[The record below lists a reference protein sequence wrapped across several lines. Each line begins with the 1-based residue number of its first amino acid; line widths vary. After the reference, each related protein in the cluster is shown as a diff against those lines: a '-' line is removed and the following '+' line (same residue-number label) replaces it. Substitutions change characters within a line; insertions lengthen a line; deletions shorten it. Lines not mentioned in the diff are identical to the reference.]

1 MITMRNTKSIIGK
14 EIINNMK
21 IPVFDLKR
29 QYEYLKTELD
39 DAFKSVFES
48 GNFVLG
54 ENVRL
59 FEEEFANYLGA
70 GFAVGVGSGTEALH
84 LSLKACDIGHGDE
97 VITVPNTA
105 VPTISAISFAGARPV
120 LVDITP
126 DTYTIDTKKI
136 EKKITDKT
144 KAIMPVHFYGH
155 PAEMEQIMKL
165 AEVHNLKIVEDACQ
179 AHGAQYNGK
188 NVGTL
193 GDIGCFSFY
202 PTKNLGAYG
211 DGGIVVTNDE
221 ELYNSLIMLRNYGE
235 VKKFTS
241 KIEGFNSR
249 LDEIQAAVL
258 RVKLKHLDTWTNKR
272 REIATLY
279 QQLLFNSN
287 VQLPCERKWA
297 KHVYHLFVIRIN
309 KRDAL
314 KDYLQER
321 GVGTQIHY
329 PIPIHLQEAYKKLG
343 YKAGD
348 FPISERNA
356 GEILS
361 LPIYPELTT
370 EEIEAVAG
378 LITEFQNTDL

>member
-1 MITMRNTKSIIGK
+1 
-14 EIINNMK
+14 MK

-39 DAFKSVFES
+39 HAFANVFES

-84 LSLKACDIGHGDE
+84 LSLKACDIGPGDE

-120 LVDITP
+120 LVDVTP

-165 AEVHNLKIVEDACQ
+165 AEAHNLKIVEDACQ

-188 NVGTL
+188 NVGTF
-193 GDIGCFSFY
+193 GDMGCFSFY

-221 ELYNSLIMLRNYGE
+221 ELYNKLIMLRNYGE

-258 RVKLKHLDTWTNKR
+258 RVKLKHLDTWTNRR
-272 REIATLY
+272 REIATQY

-287 VQLPCERKWA
+287 VQLPCERQWA
-297 KHVYHLFVIRIN
+297 KHVYHLFVIRTN
-309 KRDAL
+309 NRDAL
-314 KDYLQER
+314 KDYLQKR
-321 GVGTQIHY
+321 GVGTHIHY
-329 PIPIHLQEAYKKLG
+329 PIPIHFQEAYEKLG
-343 YKAGD
+343 YKTGD

-370 EEIEAVAG
+370 EEVEAVAG

>member
-1 MITMRNTKSIIGK
+1 
-14 EIINNMK
+14 MK

-29 QYEYLKTELD
+29 QYKYLKTELD
-39 DAFKSVFES
+39 NAFANVFES

-84 LSLKACDIGHGDE
+84 LSLKACDIGPGDE

-120 LVDITP
+120 LVDVTP

-144 KAIMPVHFYGH
+144 KVIMPVHFYGH
-155 PAEMEQIMKL
+155 SAEMEQIIKL
-165 AEVHNLKIVEDACQ
+165 AEAHNLKIVEDACQ

-193 GDIGCFSFY
+193 GNMGCFSFY

-221 ELYNSLIMLRNYGE
+221 ELYNKLIMLRNYGE

-249 LDEIQAAVL
+249 LDEIQAAAL
-258 RVKLKHLDTWTNKR
+258 RVKLKHLDTWTSRR
-272 REIATLY
+272 REIATQY

-287 VQLPCERKWA
+287 VQLPSERQWA
-297 KHVYHLFVIRIN
+297 KHVYHLFVIRTN

-321 GVGTQIHY
+321 GVGTHIHY
-329 PIPIHLQEAYKKLG
+329 PIPIHFQEAYKKLG
-343 YKAGD
+343 YKMGD

-370 EEIEAVAG
+370 EEVEEVAG
-378 LITEFQNTDL
+378 LITEFQNRDL

>member
-1 MITMRNTKSIIGK
+1 MTTMRNTKTIIG
-14 EIINNMK
+14 NMN

-29 QYEYLKTELD
+29 QYENLKTEID
-39 DAFKSVFES
+39 NAFKSVLEN
-48 GNFVLG
+48 GIFVLG
-54 ENVRL
+54 ENVKR

-84 LSLKACDIGHGDE
+84 LSLKACDIGYGDE

-105 VPTISAISFAGARPV
+105 VPTISAISFAGAKPV
-120 LVDITP
+120 FVDITP
-126 DTYTIDTKKI
+126 DTCTMDLRKV
-136 EKKITDKT
+136 EEKITAKT
-144 KAIMPVHFYGH
+144 KAILPVHLYGH
-155 PAEMEQIMKL
+155 STEMEQIMKL
-165 AEVHNLKIVEDACQ
+165 AKAHNLRVIEDACQ
-179 AHGAQYNGK
+179 AHGAKYNSK
-188 NVGTL
+188 NAGTI
-193 GDIGCFSFY
+193 GDMGCFSFY

-211 DGGIVVTNDE
+211 DGGMVVTNNE
-221 ELYNSLIMLRNYGE
+221 ELYKKLIMLRNYGE

-249 LDEIQAAVL
+249 LDEIQSAVL
-258 RVKLKHLDTWTNKR
+258 RVKLKYLDEWTNKR
-272 REIATLY
+272 REIATMY
-279 QQLLFNSN
+279 HQLLYNSN
-287 VQLPCERKWA
+287 VQLPCERQWA
-297 KHVYHLFVIRIN
+297 KHVYHLFVIRVN

-314 KDYLQER
+314 KDYLHER

-329 PIPIHLQEAYKKLG
+329 PIPVHLQDAYKKLG

-356 GEILS
+356 EEILS

-378 LITEFQNTDL
+378 LITEFQNM

>member
-1 MITMRNTKSIIGK
+1 M
-14 EIINNMK
+14 
-21 IPVFDLKR
+21 
-29 QYEYLKTELD
+29 
-39 DAFKSVFES
+39 
-48 GNFVLG
+48 
-54 ENVRL
+54 
-59 FEEEFANYLGA
+59 
-70 GFAVGVGSGTEALH
+70 
-84 LSLKACDIGHGDE
+84 
-97 VITVPNTA
+97 ITVPNTA
-105 VPTISAISFAGARPV
+105 VPTISAISFADARPV

-144 KAIMPVHFYGH
+144 KAIMPVHLYGH
-155 PAEMEQIMKL
+155 SAEMEQIIKL
-165 AEVHNLKIVEDACQ
+165 AKAYNLRIIEDACQ
-179 AHGAQYNGK
+179 SHGAQYNGK
-188 NVGTL
+188 NVGTI
-193 GDIGCFSFY
+193 GDMGCFSFY

-211 DGGIVVTNDE
+211 DGGIVVTDNE
-221 ELYNSLIMLRNYGE
+221 ELYKKLIMLRNYGE

-258 RVKLKHLDTWTNKR
+258 RVKLKYLDEWTNRR

-279 QQLLFNSN
+279 HQLLYNSN
-287 VQLPCERKWA
+287 VQLPCERQWA
-297 KHVYHLFVIRIN
+297 KHVYHLFVIRTN

-321 GVGTQIHY
+321 GVGTHIHY
-329 PIPIHLQEAYKKLG
+329 PIPIHFQEAYKKLG
-343 YKAGD
+343 YNTGD

-370 EEIEAVAG
+370 EEVEAVAG

>member
-1 MITMRNTKSIIGK
+1 
-14 EIINNMK
+14 MK

-29 QYEYLKTELD
+29 QYKYLKTELD
-39 DAFKSVFES
+39 NAFANVFES

-84 LSLKACDIGHGDE
+84 LSLKACDIGPGDE

-120 LVDITP
+120 LVDVTP

-144 KAIMPVHFYGH
+144 KVIMPVHFYGH
-155 PAEMEQIMKL
+155 SAEMEQIIKL
-165 AEVHNLKIVEDACQ
+165 AEAHNLKIVEDACQ

-193 GDIGCFSFY
+193 GNMGCFSFY

-221 ELYNSLIMLRNYGE
+221 ELYNKLIMLRNYGE

-249 LDEIQAAVL
+249 LDEIQAAAL
-258 RVKLKHLDTWTNKR
+258 RVKLKHLDTWTNRR
-272 REIATLY
+272 REIATQY

-287 VQLPCERKWA
+287 VQLPCERQWA
-297 KHVYHLFVIRIN
+297 KHVYHLFVIRTN

-321 GVGTQIHY
+321 GVGTHIHY
-329 PIPIHLQEAYKKLG
+329 PIPIHFQEAYKKLG
-343 YKAGD
+343 YKMGD

-370 EEIEAVAG
+370 EEVEVVAG

>member
-1 MITMRNTKSIIGK
+1 MN
-14 EIINNMK
+14 INYME

-29 QYEYLKTELD
+29 QYMYLKAELD
-39 DAFKSVFES
+39 GAFTNVFDS

-59 FEEEFANYLGA
+59 FEEEFANYLDA
-70 GFAVGVGSGTEALH
+70 RFSVGVGSGTEALH
-84 LSLKACDIGHGDE
+84 LSLKACNIGHGDE

-105 VPTISAISFAGARPV
+105 VPTISAISSAGARPV
-120 LVDITP
+120 LVDVTP

-136 EKKITDKT
+136 EKEITNKT
-144 KAIMPVHFYGH
+144 KAILPVHMYGH
-155 PAEMEQIMKL
+155 SAEMEQIMKL
-165 AEVHNLKIVEDACQ
+165 AEAYNLRIIEDACQ

-188 NVGTL
+188 NAGTS
-193 GDIGCFSFY
+193 GDMGCFSFY

-221 ELYNSLIMLRNYGE
+221 ELYNKLLMLRNYGE

-249 LDEIQAAVL
+249 LDEIQAAFL
-258 RVKLKHLDTWTNKR
+258 RVKLKYLDEWTNKR
-272 REIATLY
+272 REIATRY

-287 VQLPCERKWA
+287 IQLPSERQWA
-297 KHVYHLFVIRIN
+297 KHVYHLFVIRTN
-309 KRDAL
+309 RRDAL
-314 KDYLQER
+314 KDYLQEH
-321 GVGTQIHY
+321 GVGTHIHY
-329 PIPIHLQEAYKKLG
+329 PIPVHLQEAYKKLG

-370 EEIEAVAG
+370 EEIETVAG
-378 LITEFQNTDL
+378 LIMEFQNTDL

>member
-1 MITMRNTKSIIGK
+1 MN
-14 EIINNMK
+14 INYME

-29 QYEYLKTELD
+29 QYMYLKAELD
-39 DAFKSVFES
+39 GAFTNVFDS

-54 ENVRL
+54 KNVRL
-59 FEEEFANYLGA
+59 FEEEFANYLDA
-70 GFAVGVGSGTEALH
+70 RFSVGVGSGTEALH
-84 LSLKACDIGHGDE
+84 LSLKACNIGHGDE

-105 VPTISAISFAGARPV
+105 VPTISAISSAGARPV
-120 LVDITP
+120 LVDVTP

-136 EKKITDKT
+136 EKEITNKT
-144 KAIMPVHFYGH
+144 KAILPVHMYGH
-155 PAEMEQIMKL
+155 SAEMEQIMKL
-165 AEVHNLKIVEDACQ
+165 AEAYNLRIIEDACQ
-179 AHGAQYNGK
+179 AHGARYNGK
-188 NVGTL
+188 TAGTS
-193 GDIGCFSFY
+193 GDMGCFSFY

-221 ELYNSLIMLRNYGE
+221 ELYNKLLMLRNYGE

-249 LDEIQAAVL
+249 LDEIQAAFL
-258 RVKLKHLDTWTNKR
+258 RVKLKYLDEWTNKR
-272 REIATLY
+272 REIATRY

-287 VQLPCERKWA
+287 VQLPSERQWA
-297 KHVYHLFVIRIN
+297 KHVYHLFVIRTN
-309 KRDAL
+309 RRDAL
-314 KDYLQER
+314 KDYLQEH
-321 GVGTQIHY
+321 GVGTHIHY
-329 PIPIHLQEAYKKLG
+329 PIPVHLQEAYKKLG

-370 EEIEAVAG
+370 EEIETIAG

>member
-1 MITMRNTKSIIGK
+1 MRNTKSIIG
-14 EIINNMK
+14 NNME

-29 QYEYLKTELD
+29 QYKYLKVELD
-39 DAFKSVFES
+39 NAFTNVFES

-59 FEEEFANYLGA
+59 FEEEFADYIGA
-70 GFAVGVGSGTEALH
+70 GFAIGVGSGTEALH
-84 LSLKACDIGHGDE
+84 LSLKACEIGPGDE

-105 VPTISAISFAGARPV
+105 VPTISAISFAGATPV

-126 DTYTIDTKKI
+126 DTYTMDVKKI
-136 EKKITDKT
+136 EKTITNKT
-144 KAIMPVHFYGH
+144 KAILPVHIYGH
-155 PAEMEQIMKL
+155 SAEMEQIMKL
-165 AEVHNLKIVEDACQ
+165 AEMYNLKVIEDACQ
-179 AHGAQYNGK
+179 AHGAMYNDK
-188 NVGTL
+188 NAGTT
-193 GDIGCFSFY
+193 GDMGCFSFY

-211 DGGIVVTNDE
+211 DGGIIVTNHE
-221 ELYNSLIMLRNYGE
+221 ELYNKLIMLRNYGE
-235 VKKFTS
+235 VEKFTS

-258 RVKLKHLDTWTNKR
+258 RVKLKYLDAWTNKR
-272 REIATLY
+272 GEIATLY
-279 QQLLFNSN
+279 QKLLFNSN
-287 VQLPCERKWA
+287 VQLPCERQWA
-297 KHVYHLFVIRIN
+297 KHVYHLFVIRVN

-314 KDYLQER
+314 KDFLQER

-329 PIPIHLQEAYKKLG
+329 PIPIHLQEAYKNLG
-343 YKAGD
+343 YKSGD

-370 EEIEAVAG
+370 EEIEEIAG
-378 LITEFQNTDL
+378 LITEFQNTGS

>member
-1 MITMRNTKSIIGK
+1 MN
-14 EIINNMK
+14 INYME

-29 QYEYLKTELD
+29 QYMYLKAELD
-39 DAFKSVFES
+39 GAFTNVFDS

-59 FEEEFANYLGA
+59 FEEEFANYLDA
-70 GFAVGVGSGTEALH
+70 RFSVGVGSGTEALH
-84 LSLKACDIGHGDE
+84 LSLKACNIGHGDE

-105 VPTISAISFAGARPV
+105 VPTISAISSAGARPV
-120 LVDITP
+120 LVDVTP

-136 EKKITDKT
+136 EKEITNKT
-144 KAIMPVHFYGH
+144 KAILPVHMYGH
-155 PAEMEQIMKL
+155 SAEMEQIVKL
-165 AEVHNLKIVEDACQ
+165 AEAYNLRIIEDACQ

-188 NVGTL
+188 NAGTS
-193 GDIGCFSFY
+193 GDMGCFSFY

-221 ELYNSLIMLRNYGE
+221 ELYNKLLMLRNYGE

-249 LDEIQAAVL
+249 LDEIQAAFL
-258 RVKLKHLDTWTNKR
+258 RVKLKYLDEWTNKR
-272 REIATLY
+272 REIATRY

-287 VQLPCERKWA
+287 VQLPSERQWA
-297 KHVYHLFVIRIN
+297 KHVYHLFVIRTN
-309 KRDAL
+309 RRDAL
-314 KDYLQER
+314 KDYLQEH
-321 GVGTQIHY
+321 GVGTHIHY
-329 PIPIHLQEAYKKLG
+329 PIPVHLQEAYKKLG

-370 EEIEAVAG
+370 EEIEVVAG
-378 LITEFQNTDL
+378 LIIEFQNSDL

>member
-1 MITMRNTKSIIGK
+1 MITMRSTESIIGK
-14 EIINNMK
+14 NNMK

-29 QYEYLKTELD
+29 QYKYLKTELD
-39 DAFKSVFES
+39 HAFTNVFES

-84 LSLKACDIGHGDE
+84 LSLIACGIEHGDE

-105 VPTISAISFAGARPV
+105 VPTISAISCAGARPI
-120 LVDITP
+120 LVDVTP

-136 EKKITDKT
+136 EKNITNKT
-144 KAIMPVHFYGH
+144 KAIMPVHMYGH
-155 PAEMEQIMKL
+155 SAEMEQIMKL
-165 AEVHNLKIVEDACQ
+165 AEAYNLRVIEDACQ

-188 NVGTL
+188 SAGTY
-193 GDIGCFSFY
+193 GDMGCFSFY

-221 ELYNSLIMLRNYGE
+221 ELYNKLIMLRNYGE

-258 RVKLKHLDTWTNKR
+258 RVKLKHLDMWTNRR

-279 QQLLFNSN
+279 LQLLFNSS
-287 VQLPCERKWA
+287 VQLPCERQWA
-297 KHVYHLFVIRIN
+297 KHVYHLFVIRTN

-321 GVGTQIHY
+321 GVGTHIHY
-329 PIPIHLQEAYKKLG
+329 PIPIHMQEAYRKFG

-361 LPIYPELTT
+361 LPIYPELMK
-370 EEIEAVAG
+370 EEIETVAG
-378 LITEFQNTDL
+378 LISEFQNTDL

>member
-1 MITMRNTKSIIGK
+1 MN
-14 EIINNMK
+14 INYME

-29 QYEYLKTELD
+29 QYMYLKAELD
-39 DAFKSVFES
+39 GAFTNVFDS

-59 FEEEFANYLGA
+59 FEEEFANYLDA
-70 GFAVGVGSGTEALH
+70 RFSVGVGSGTEALH
-84 LSLKACDIGHGDE
+84 LSLKACNIGHGDE

-105 VPTISAISFAGARPV
+105 VPTISAISSAGARPV
-120 LVDITP
+120 LVDVTP

-136 EKKITDKT
+136 EKEITNKT
-144 KAIMPVHFYGH
+144 KAILPVHMYGH
-155 PAEMEQIMKL
+155 SAEMEQIMKL
-165 AEVHNLKIVEDACQ
+165 AEAYNLRIIEDACQ

-188 NVGTL
+188 NAGTS
-193 GDIGCFSFY
+193 GDMGCFSFY

-221 ELYNSLIMLRNYGE
+221 ELYNKLLMLRNYGE

-249 LDEIQAAVL
+249 LDEIQAAFL
-258 RVKLKHLDTWTNKR
+258 RVKLKYLDEWTNKR
-272 REIATLY
+272 REIATRY

-287 VQLPCERKWA
+287 VQLPSERQWA
-297 KHVYHLFVIRIN
+297 KHVYHLFVIRTN
-309 KRDAL
+309 RRDAL
-314 KDYLQER
+314 KDYLQEH
-321 GVGTQIHY
+321 GVGTHIHY
-329 PIPIHLQEAYKKLG
+329 PIPVHLQEAYKKLG

-370 EEIEAVAG
+370 EEIETVAG
-378 LITEFQNTDL
+378 LIMEFQNTDL

>member
-1 MITMRNTKSIIGK
+1 MITMKKTKGIIG
-14 EIINNMK
+14 NTMK

-29 QYEYLKTELD
+29 QYEYLKTD
-39 DAFKSVFES
+39 IDNAITNVFES

-54 ENVRL
+54 EHVRL
-59 FEEEFANYLGA
+59 FEEEFASYLGA
-70 GFAVGVGSGTEALH
+70 EFAIGVGSGTEALH
-84 LSLKACDIGHGDE
+84 LSLKACDIGPGDE

-105 VPTISAISFAGARPV
+105 VPTISAISFAGARPI
-120 LVDITP
+120 LVDVTP

-136 EKKITDKT
+136 EKKITNKT
-144 KAIMPVHFYGH
+144 KAIMPVHMYGH
-155 PAEMEQIMKL
+155 SAEMEQIMKL
-165 AEVHNLKIVEDACQ
+165 AEAYNLRIIEDACQ

-188 NVGTL
+188 NAGTL
-193 GDIGCFSFY
+193 GDMGCFSFY

-221 ELYNSLIMLRNYGE
+221 ELYNKLRMLRNYGE
-235 VKKFTS
+235 VKKFSS

-258 RVKLKHLDTWTNKR
+258 RVKLKHLDTWTNRR

-279 QQLLFNSN
+279 LQLLFNSS
-287 VQLPCERKWA
+287 VQLPCERQWA
-297 KHVYHLFVIRIN
+297 KHVYHLFVIRTN

-321 GVGTQIHY
+321 GVGTHIHY
-329 PIPIHLQEAYKKLG
+329 PIPIHMQEAYKKFG
-343 YKAGD
+343 YKTGD

-370 EEIEAVAG
+370 EEIETVAD
-378 LITEFQNTDL
+378 LISEFQNSDL

>member
-1 MITMRNTKSIIGK
+1 MN
-14 EIINNMK
+14 INYME

-29 QYEYLKTELD
+29 QYVYLKAELD
-39 DAFKSVFES
+39 GAFTNVFDS

-59 FEEEFANYLGA
+59 FEEEFANYLDA
-70 GFAVGVGSGTEALH
+70 RFSVGVGSGTEALH
-84 LSLKACDIGHGDE
+84 LSLKACNIGHGDE

-105 VPTISAISFAGARPV
+105 VPTISAISSAGARPV
-120 LVDITP
+120 LVDVTP

-136 EKKITDKT
+136 EKEITNKT
-144 KAIMPVHFYGH
+144 KAILPVHMYGH
-155 PAEMEQIMKL
+155 SAEMEQIMKL
-165 AEVHNLKIVEDACQ
+165 AEAYNLRIIEDACQ

-188 NVGTL
+188 NAGTS
-193 GDIGCFSFY
+193 GDMGCFSFY

-221 ELYNSLIMLRNYGE
+221 ELYNKLLMLRNYGE

-249 LDEIQAAVL
+249 LDEIQAAFL
-258 RVKLKHLDTWTNKR
+258 RVKLKYLDEWTNKR
-272 REIATLY
+272 REIATRY

-287 VQLPCERKWA
+287 VQLPSERQWA
-297 KHVYHLFVIRIN
+297 KHVYHLFVIRTN
-309 KRDAL
+309 RRDAL
-314 KDYLQER
+314 KDYLQEH
-321 GVGTQIHY
+321 GVGTHIHY
-329 PIPIHLQEAYKKLG
+329 PIPVHLQEAYKKLG

-370 EEIEAVAG
+370 EEIETVAG
-378 LITEFQNTDL
+378 LIMEFQNTDL

>member
-1 MITMRNTKSIIGK
+1 
-14 EIINNMK
+14 MK

-29 QYEYLKTELD
+29 QYEKLEAELD
-39 DAFKSVFES
+39 NAFKCVFEK
-48 GNFVLG
+48 GIFVLG
-54 ENVRL
+54 ENVKL
-59 FEEEFANYLGA
+59 FEEEFTDFFGA

-84 LSLKACDIGHGDE
+84 LSLRACDIGPGDE
-97 VITVPNTA
+97 IITVPNTA

-120 LVDITP
+120 LVDVTP

-144 KAIMPVHFYGH
+144 KVIMPVHFYGH

-165 AEVHNLKIVEDACQ
+165 AEVHNLKIIEDACQ
-179 AHGAQYNGK
+179 AHGAQHNGK
-188 NVGTL
+188 NVGVL
-193 GDIGCFSFY
+193 GDLGCFSFY

-211 DGGIVVTNDE
+211 DGGIIVTNDE
-221 ELYNSLIMLRNYGE
+221 ELYNRLIMLRNYGE

-258 RVKLKHLDTWTNKR
+258 RVKLKHLDTWTNR
-272 REIATLY
+272 RMEIATQY

-287 VQLPCERKWA
+287 VQLPCERQWA
-297 KHVYHLFVIRIN
+297 KHVYHLFVIRTN
-309 KRDAL
+309 RRDAL
-314 KDYLQER
+314 KEYLQEH
-321 GVGTQIHY
+321 GVGTHIHY
-329 PIPIHLQEAYKKLG
+329 PIPIHFQEAYEKLG
-343 YKAGD
+343 YKTGD

-370 EEIEAVAG
+370 EEVEEVAG

>member
-1 MITMRNTKSIIGK
+1 M
-14 EIINNMK
+14 E

-29 QYEYLKTELD
+29 QYMYLKAELD
-39 DAFKSVFES
+39 GAFTNVFDS

-59 FEEEFANYLGA
+59 FEEEFANYLDA
-70 GFAVGVGSGTEALH
+70 RFSVGVGSGTEALH
-84 LSLKACDIGHGDE
+84 LSLKACNIGHGDE

-105 VPTISAISFAGARPV
+105 VPTISAISSAGARPV
-120 LVDITP
+120 LVDVTP

-136 EKKITDKT
+136 EKEITNKT
-144 KAIMPVHFYGH
+144 KAILPVHMYGH
-155 PAEMEQIMKL
+155 SAEMEQIMKL
-165 AEVHNLKIVEDACQ
+165 AEAYNLRIIEDACQ

-188 NVGTL
+188 NAGTS
-193 GDIGCFSFY
+193 GDMGCFSFY

-221 ELYNSLIMLRNYGE
+221 ELYNKLLMLRNYGE

-249 LDEIQAAVL
+249 LDEIQAAFL
-258 RVKLKHLDTWTNKR
+258 RVKLKYLDEWTNKR
-272 REIATLY
+272 REIATRY

-287 VQLPCERKWA
+287 VQLPSERQWA
-297 KHVYHLFVIRIN
+297 KHVYHLFVIRTN
-309 KRDAL
+309 RRDAL
-314 KDYLQER
+314 KDYLQEH
-321 GVGTQIHY
+321 GVGTHIHY
-329 PIPIHLQEAYKKLG
+329 PIPVHLQEAYKKLG

-370 EEIEAVAG
+370 EEIETVAG
-378 LITEFQNTDL
+378 LIMEFQNTDL

>member
-1 MITMRNTKSIIGK
+1 MN
-14 EIINNMK
+14 INYME

-29 QYEYLKTELD
+29 QYMYLKAELD
-39 DAFKSVFES
+39 GAFTNVFDS

-59 FEEEFANYLGA
+59 FEEEFANYLDA
-70 GFAVGVGSGTEALH
+70 RFSVGVGSGTEALH
-84 LSLKACDIGHGDE
+84 LSLKACNIGHGDE

-105 VPTISAISFAGARPV
+105 VPTISAISSAGAMPV
-120 LVDITP
+120 LVDVTP

-136 EKKITDKT
+136 EKEITNKT
-144 KAIMPVHFYGH
+144 KAILPVHMYGH
-155 PAEMEQIMKL
+155 SAEMEQIMKL
-165 AEVHNLKIVEDACQ
+165 AEAYNLRIIEDACQ

-188 NVGTL
+188 NAGTS
-193 GDIGCFSFY
+193 GDMGCFSFY

-221 ELYNSLIMLRNYGE
+221 ELYNKLLMLRNYGE

-249 LDEIQAAVL
+249 LDEIQAAFL
-258 RVKLKHLDTWTNKR
+258 RVKLKYLDEWTNKR
-272 REIATLY
+272 REIATRY

-287 VQLPCERKWA
+287 VQLPSERQWA
-297 KHVYHLFVIRIN
+297 KHVYHLFVIRTN
-309 KRDAL
+309 RRDAL
-314 KDYLQER
+314 KDYLQEH
-321 GVGTQIHY
+321 GVGTHIHY
-329 PIPIHLQEAYKKLG
+329 PIPVHLQEAYKKLG

-370 EEIEAVAG
+370 EEIETVAG
-378 LITEFQNTDL
+378 LIMEFQNTDL